1 MTARVSRV
9 TGSGR
14 RAGVGPRSP
23 GRSTRV
29 VTKQNIIQAVSE
41 RLDLPKPQAAKLV
54 QATFD
59 ALTDSLV
66 RDGRVELRNF
76 GIFQI
81 KRREARMG
89 RNPKTGEK
97 VQVAPR
103 STVTFKPGKEMEL
116 RVREL
121 DGATPQPTQSAVS
134 SQAATDGVARN

>member
-1 MTARVSRV
+1 
-9 TGSGR
+9 
-14 RAGVGPRSP
+14 
-23 GRSTRV
+23 
-29 VTKQNIIQAVSE
+29 VTKQNIIQAVCE
-41 RLDLPKPQAAKLV
+41 QLNLPKPEAAKVV

-81 KRREARMG
+81 KRREARIG
-89 RNPKTGEK
+89 RNPKTGEQ

-103 STVTFKPGKEMEL
+103 SIVTFKPGKEMEA

-121 DGATPQPTQSAVS
+121 DGAAPQPPHPATTA
-134 SQAATDGVARN
+134 QAASDGTASS

>member
-1 MTARVSRV
+1 
-9 TGSGR
+9 
-14 RAGVGPRSP
+14 
-23 GRSTRV
+23 
-29 VTKQNIIQAVSE
+29 VTKQDIIQSVSE

-66 RDGRVELRNF
+66 REGRVELRNF

-81 KRREARMG
+81 KQRQARIG
-89 RNPKTGEK
+89 RNPRTGEQ
-97 VQVAPR
+97 VHVAPR

-121 DGATPQPTQSAVS
+121 DEPAAAPPQSARPAQS
-134 SQAATDGVARN
+134 PSDGPTSA

>member
-1 MTARVSRV
+1 M
-9 TGSGR
+9 
-14 RAGVGPRSP
+14 
-23 GRSTRV
+23 
-29 VTKQNIIQAVSE
+29 TKQNIIQTVSE

-76 GIFQI
+76 GVFQI

-89 RNPKTGEK
+89 RNPKTGEQ

-103 STVTFKPGKEMEL
+103 STVAFKPGKVMEL

-121 DGATPQPTQSAVS
+121 DGAIPQPTQPAAA
-134 SQAATDGVARN
+134 SQAATDGKALG

>member
-1 MTARVSRV
+1 
-9 TGSGR
+9 
-14 RAGVGPRSP
+14 
-23 GRSTRV
+23 
-29 VTKQNIIQAVSE
+29 VTKQNIIQTVSE

-76 GIFQI
+76 GVFQI
-81 KRREARMG
+81 KRREARIG
-89 RNPKTGEK
+89 RNPKTGEQ

-103 STVTFKPGKEMEL
+103 STVTFKPGKVMEL

-121 DGATPQPTQSAVS
+121 DGAIPQPTQPAAASL
-134 SQAATDGVARN
+134 AATDGKALG

>member
-1 MTARVSRV
+1 VALVSPS
-9 TGSGR
+9 SGR
-14 RAGVGPRSP
+14 S
-23 GRSTRV
+23 SRV
-29 VTKQNIIQAVSE
+29 VTKQNIIQTVSE

-76 GIFQI
+76 GVFQI

-89 RNPKTGEK
+89 RNPKTGEQ

-103 STVTFKPGKEMEL
+103 ST
-116 RVREL
+116 EL
-121 DGATPQPTQSAVS
+121 DGAIPQPTQPAAA
-134 SQAATDGVARN
+134 SQAATDGKALG